1 MLNKH
6 YPPRK
11 PVGSVCGYFS
21 PEKFLLSRFWPD
33 TCGKQ
38 LLTSSSC
45 ELKLTLNHFLPFF
58 WPVTQGWMAQLLPR
72 GWLSLLPLMQTLTC
86 SSFCWNT
93 FHSHQ
98 KQWESLDMILLICLE
113 IQAACGSRHQNSTLH
128 DLTSCVLLKRFSTHH
143 TWCFTIHTSICPEFR
158 IEVLQ
163 KLIHL
168 HCLTIVSIWGSYVT
182 HNLITANNNNN

>member
-38 LLTSSSC
+38 LLTSSGC

-72 GWLSLLPLMQTLTC
+72 GWLSLLPLMQTLAC

-93 FHSHQ
+93 FLWATFSPKTVGKSRYDSSHLLRDPGSL
-98 KQWESLDMILLICLE
+98 WEQTSEFHPTWPDLVCALE
-113 IQAACGSRHQNSTLH
+113 EVFHPSHM
-128 DLTSCVLLKRFSTHH
+128 VFHH
-143 TWCFTIHTSICPEFR
+143 TY
-158 IEVLQ
+158 L
-163 KLIHL
+163 HL
-168 HCLTIVSIWGSYVT
+168 PWI
-182 HNLITANNNNN
+182 